1 MYQSCK
7 LSMKTPCAGLQ
18 SAGNEQLGAEVDFLH
33 FSAFSM
39 VKIWLQEGIAVIIKQ
54 SIWVNSLMLEP

>member
-1 MYQSCK
+1 
-7 LSMKTPCAGLQ
+7 MKTPCAGLQ

>member
-33 FSAFSM
+33 FSASV

-54 SIWVNSLMLEP
+54 SIWVNSLMLMP